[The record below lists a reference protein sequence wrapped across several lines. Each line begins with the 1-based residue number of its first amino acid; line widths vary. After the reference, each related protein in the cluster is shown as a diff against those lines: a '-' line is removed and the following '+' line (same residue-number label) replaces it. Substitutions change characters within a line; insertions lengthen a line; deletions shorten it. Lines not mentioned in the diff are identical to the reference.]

1 MRGAD
6 EAPLIDDDWAKGR
19 EFRPVVPT
27 RLGQQCTQFVVMGE
41 PLKTMGALRDL
52 LMSYGKVSLSKDG
65 WKMTCIAK
73 KQEVKV
79 TGDNEE
85 ESKESMQEESK
96 DTDWDAPGPIAEIK
110 AELFELEKD
119 KKYQISLTRKQGEG
133 LIFAETAA
141 GIQGEFAKAIKGK

>member
-1 MRGAD
+1 
-6 EAPLIDDDWAKGR
+6 
-19 EFRPVVPT
+19 
-27 RLGQQCTQFVVMGE
+27 MGE

-52 LMSYGKVSLSKDG
+52 FMSYGKVTLGKTG

-73 KQEVKV
+73 KQEKELSG
-79 TGDNEE
+79 GDNEE
-85 ESKESMQEESK
+85 ESKETKQEESK
-96 DTDWDAPGPIAEIK
+96 DTDWDAPGPFAEIK
-110 AELFELEKD
+110 AELYELEKD

>member
-1 MRGAD
+1 MID
-6 EAPLIDDDWAKGR
+6 EDWAKGR
-19 EFRPVVPT
+19 EFRSAVPA
-27 RLGQQCTQFVVMGE
+27 RLGQQCTTFTVMGE
-41 PLKTMGALRDL
+41 PLETMGALRDL
-52 LMSYGKVSLSKDG
+52 LMSYGKVSISKNG

-79 TGDNEE
+79 SGDNEE
-85 ESKESMQEESK
+85 ESKESKQVASK
-96 DTDWDAPGPIAEIK
+96 DTDWEAPGPRAEIG
-110 AELFELEKD
+110 AELYEIEKG